1 MIVKSGSIFYDG
13 KKNEYE
19 VIEFLGNGSFGDVYK
34 INHKSKNKVFALK
47 TIQSPFVSDNVLN
60 SFINEGGLSQKVS
73 HKNVIKYYY
82 FHDGLLYPEL
92 PLYII
97 MEYANGGTLDDKI
110 NERKINS
117 DFFSNSELL
126 KMFNQLCDGMNAINN
141 SLIHRDIKPDN
152 ILFDGNTLKISDFG
166 LSKIVTESTRT
177 STFKGIGCLPFMA
190 PEGWRFEKNTIQMD
204 IYSMGFVFYELACLS
219 HPFTI
224 TKGDYTEWQEA
235 HFYQNPKSPKTT
247 NTELSNVFVNTIF
260 KMIEKKASQRFTN
273 WEDIKN
279 NLAKESLPNSQDS
292 PLIES
297 IISRKSDENQ
307 AATEARLKRE
317 KREEEIKS
325 LKKLV
330 KYQLKN
336 EIVEPIEIFINELK
350 QKSDGITINIK
361 EGGHDL
367 HYIITNNY
375 SQIIIIELDV
385 IIEEKF
391 WKEFEVSD
399 FGRSFIKRE
408 LRVPK
413 LYNRNIVAWGH
424 VKANDQRGFN
434 LVLLENP
441 NDIYGEWYTSF
452 NTNSALVRSE
462 RIEPFAFE
470 FSEIEREIQITG
482 MHIYVK
488 SISQL
493 SVDRIKEFISNY
505 I

>member
-1 MIVKSGSIFYDG
+1 MIVKPGSIFYDG

-34 INHKSKNKVFALK
+34 INNKSKNKVFALK
-47 TIQSPFVSDNVLN
+47 TIQSPFVSDTVLS
-60 SFINEGGLSQKVS
+60 SFINEGELAQKVS

-82 FHDGLLYPEL
+82 FHDGLSYPEL

-97 MEYANGGTLDDKI
+97 MEYADSGTLDDKI
-110 NERKINS
+110 NERKVNREY
-117 DFFSNSELL
+117 FSNSELL
-126 KMFNQLCDGMNAINN
+126 RMFNQLCDGMNEINK

-152 ILFDGNTLKISDFG
+152 ILFNGNTLKISDFG

-190 PEGWRFEKNTIQMD
+190 PEGWRYEKNTIQMD

-219 HPFTI
+219 HPLKI
-224 TKGDYTEWQEA
+224 TKGDYREWQDA
-235 HFYQNPKSPKTT
+235 HFYQNPTSPKTI

-260 KMIEKKASQRFTN
+260 KMIEKKASQRFSN

-279 NLAKESLPNSQDS
+279 NLAKESLPPSQDS

-297 IISRKSDENQ
+297 IISRKSAENQ
-307 AATEARLKRE
+307 AAAEARLKRE

-330 KYQLKN
+330 KYQLKT
-336 EIVEPIEIFINELK
+336 EIIKPIEQFINELN
-350 QKSDGITINIK
+350 QKSDGLSIGIK
-361 EGGHDL
+361 DGSHDL
-367 HYIITNNY
+367 RFIITNSY
-375 SQIIIIELDV
+375 SQIIKIELEV
-385 IIEEKF
+385 IIDEKF
-391 WKEFEVSD
+391 WKEYEVSD
-399 FGRSFIKRE
+399 FGRPFMKRA
-408 LRVPK
+408 LKVPK
-413 LYNRNIVAWGH
+413 LYNRKIVAWGN
-424 VKANDQRGFN
+424 VKANDHRGFN
-434 LVLLENP
+434 LVLLENS
-441 NDIYGEWYTSF
+441 NDIYGEWFMSF

-470 FSEIEREIQITG
+470 FNEIEKEIQITG

-493 SVDRIKEFISNY
+493 SINKIKEFISNY